1 MRFLLAAV
9 NAKYIHSNPA
19 VYSLRAYAERFCSA
33 PSIGAASSGRT
44 ERVEI
49 EIAEYTINQPF
60 WEILADLYGKN
71 PDAVGFSC
79 YIWNRGMVFKLVRE
93 LSKVLPHVPVWLGG
107 PEVSYDPEATLSALP
122 SAAGVMIGEGEE
134 TFRELM
140 ELYAEALSAVSGF
153 SVSET
158 AVSEAA
164 VLKASAP
171 EFSGEASGI
180 IVRNPDSPEGT
191 PAWPLPDQ
199 IRGIAYRTRPGS
211 MVKRTPERQAVTLD
225 EIPFF
230 YEERKE
236 ITDFQDRIIYYES
249 SRGCPYRCSY
259 CLSSVDKTVRFRNV
273 ELVKKE
279 LQFFLDEKVPQVKF
293 VDRTFNCSHSH
304 AMEIWSYIR
313 EHDNGVTNFHFE
325 IAADILTEEE
335 LALLRSLRPGLV
347 QLEIGVQ
354 STNPDTLK
362 EIRRTADWERLKEIV
377 ERIREGRN
385 IHIHLDLIA
394 GLPLE
399 NMESFQR
406 SFNDVYACRPDQL
419 QLGFLK
425 VLKGA
430 HMHEKADEYGIAYT
444 DFPPYEVL
452 FTRWISYADILTLKR
467 VEEMVEL
474 YYNSAQFTHTLPV
487 LERCFSSPF
496 EMYRALADFYDRRGL
511 FRQSPSRM
519 YRYQVLLEFA
529 MQAAPER
536 EELWQQLLT
545 LDLYLRENAKSR
557 PDFALP
563 FRQEEEA
570 KEKISRFYREEE
582 KNPRFLTE
590 YVQAG
595 YDSRQMAR
603 MTHVECFS
611 LPVWKPGVGAAEKNT
626 EEDRKK
632 GIREKEEN
640 GTERYF
646 VLFDYRN
653 RNPLNREA
661 QVMLLPL

>member
-33 PSIGAASSGRT
+33 PSGDPASAGGTARA
-44 ERVEI
+44 EI

-60 WEILADLYGKN
+60 WEILADLYGKK

-79 YIWNRGMVFKLVRE
+79 YIWNRGMVFDLIRE

-107 PEVSYDPEATLSALP
+107 PEVSYDPEETLSALP

-140 ELYAEALSAVSGF
+140 KLYADELPSSFGT
-153 SVSET
+153 S
-158 AVSEAA
+158 SEA
-164 VLKASAP
+164 
-171 EFSGEASGI
+171 
-180 IVRNPDSPEGT
+180 PDSPEET

-199 IRGIAYRTRPGS
+199 IRGIAYRTRPGG
-211 MVKRTPERQAVTLD
+211 VVRRTPGRQAVPLD

-230 YEERKE
+230 YGEQNE
-236 ITDFQDRIIYYES
+236 INDFQDRIIYYES

-259 CLSSVDKTVRFRNV
+259 CLSSIDKTVRFRNV

-279 LQFFLDEKVPQVKF
+279 LQYFLDKKVPQVKF
-293 VDRTFNCSHSH
+293 VDRTFNCSHAH

-325 IAADILTEEE
+325 IAADIMTEEE

-354 STNPDTLK
+354 STNQDTLK
-362 EIRRTADWERLKEIV
+362 EIRRAADWERLKEIV
-377 ERIREGRN
+377 GKIREGRN

-399 NMESFQR
+399 DMESFQH
-406 SFNDVYACRPDQL
+406 SFNDVYSCRPDQL

-425 VLKGA
+425 VLKGS
-430 HMHEKADEYGIAYT
+430 HMYEKAEEYGVMYT

-452 FTRWISYADILTLKR
+452 CTRWISYADILTLKR

-487 LERCFSSPF
+487 LESCFLSPF
-496 EMYRALADFYDRRGL
+496 GMYRALADFYDSRGL

-519 YRYQVLLEFA
+519 YRYQALLEFA
-529 MQAAPER
+529 LQAAPER
-536 EELWQQLLT
+536 EEVWRQLLT

-557 PDFALP
+557 PDFAPP

-582 KNPRFLTE
+582 KNPRFLAE

-611 LPVWKPGVGAAEKNT
+611 LPVWEAGMGAAE
-626 EEDRKK
+626 
-632 GIREKEEN
+632 EKD
-640 GTERYF
+640 GAARYF

-661 QVMLLPL
+661 RAVLLPL

>member
-33 PSIGAASSGRT
+33 LSREPASSDRAA
-44 ERVEI
+44 RAEI

-60 WEILADLYGKN
+60 WEILADLYGKK

-79 YIWNRGMVFKLVRE
+79 YIWNRGMVFDLIRE

-107 PEVSYDPEATLSALP
+107 PEVSYDPEETLSALP

-140 ELYAEALSAVSGF
+140 KLYADGLPSSFGT
-153 SVSET
+153 S
-158 AVSEAA
+158 SEA
-164 VLKASAP
+164 
-171 EFSGEASGI
+171 
-180 IVRNPDSPEGT
+180 PDSPEET

-199 IRGIAYRTRPGS
+199 IRGIAYRTRPGG
-211 MVKRTPERQAVTLD
+211 VVRRTPGRQAVPLD

-230 YEERKE
+230 YGEQNE
-236 ITDFQDRIIYYES
+236 INDFQDRIIYYES

-259 CLSSVDKTVRFRNV
+259 CLSSIDKTVRFRNV

-279 LQFFLDEKVPQVKF
+279 LQFFLDKKVPQVKF
-293 VDRTFNCSHSH
+293 VDRTFNCSHAH

-325 IAADILTEEE
+325 IAADIMTEEE

-354 STNPDTLK
+354 STNQDTLK
-362 EIRRTADWERLKEIV
+362 EIRRAADWERLKEIV
-377 ERIREGRN
+377 GKIREGRN

-399 NMESFQR
+399 DMESFQH
-406 SFNDVYACRPDQL
+406 SFNDVYSCRPDQL

-425 VLKGA
+425 VLKGS
-430 HMHEKADEYGIAYT
+430 HMHEKAEEYGVMYT

-452 FTRWISYADILTLKR
+452 CTRWISYADILTLKR

-487 LERCFSSPF
+487 LESCFLSPF
-496 EMYRALADFYDRRGL
+496 GMYRALADFYDSLGL

-519 YRYQVLLEFA
+519 YRYQALLEFA
-529 MQAAPER
+529 LQAAPER
-536 EELWQQLLT
+536 EEVWRQLLT

-557 PDFALP
+557 PDFAPP
-563 FRQEEEA
+563 FRQEEEV

-611 LPVWKPGVGAAEKNT
+611 LPVWEAGMGAAE
-626 EEDRKK
+626 
-632 GIREKEEN
+632 EKD
-640 GTERYF
+640 GAARYF

-661 QVMLLPL
+661 RAVLLPL

>member
-33 PSIGAASSGRT
+33 LSREPASSDRAA
-44 ERVEI
+44 RAEI

-60 WEILADLYGKN
+60 WEILADLYGKK

-79 YIWNRGMVFKLVRE
+79 YIWNRGMVFDLIRE

-107 PEVSYDPEATLSALP
+107 PEVSYDPEETLSALP

-140 ELYAEALSAVSGF
+140 KLYADGLPSSFGT
-153 SVSET
+153 S
-158 AVSEAA
+158 SEA
-164 VLKASAP
+164 
-171 EFSGEASGI
+171 
-180 IVRNPDSPEGT
+180 PDSPEET

-199 IRGIAYRTRPGS
+199 IRGIAYRTRPGG
-211 MVKRTPERQAVTLD
+211 VVRRTPGRQAVPLD

-230 YEERKE
+230 YGEQNE
-236 ITDFQDRIIYYES
+236 INDFQDRIIYYES

-259 CLSSVDKTVRFRNV
+259 CLSSIDKTVRFRNV

-279 LQFFLDEKVPQVKF
+279 LQFFLDKKVPQVKF
-293 VDRTFNCSHSH
+293 VDRTFNCSHAH

-325 IAADILTEEE
+325 IAADIMTEEE

-354 STNPDTLK
+354 STNQDTLK
-362 EIRRTADWERLKEIV
+362 EIRRAADWERLKEIV
-377 ERIREGRN
+377 GKIREGRN

-399 NMESFQR
+399 DMESFQH
-406 SFNDVYACRPDQL
+406 SFNDVYSCRPDQL

-425 VLKGA
+425 VLKGS
-430 HMHEKADEYGIAYT
+430 HMHEKAEEYGVMYT

-452 FTRWISYADILTLKR
+452 CTRWISYADILTLKR

-487 LERCFSSPF
+487 LESCFLSPF
-496 EMYRALADFYDRRGL
+496 GMYRALADFYDSRGL

-519 YRYQVLLEFA
+519 YRYQALLEFA
-529 MQAAPER
+529 LQAAPER
-536 EELWQQLLT
+536 EEVWRQLLT

-557 PDFALP
+557 PDFAPP
-563 FRQEEEA
+563 FRQEEEV

-611 LPVWKPGVGAAEKNT
+611 LPVWEAGMGAAE
-626 EEDRKK
+626 
-632 GIREKEEN
+632 EKD
-640 GTERYF
+640 GAARYF

-661 QVMLLPL
+661 RAVLLPL

>member
-33 PSIGAASSGRT
+33 LSREPASSDRT
-44 ERVEI
+44 ARAEI

-60 WEILADLYGKN
+60 WEILADLYGKK

-79 YIWNRGMVFKLVRE
+79 YIWNRGMVFDLIRE

-107 PEVSYDPEATLSALP
+107 PEVSYDPEETLSALP

-140 ELYAEALSAVSGF
+140 KLYADELPSSFGT
-153 SVSET
+153 S
-158 AVSEAA
+158 SEA
-164 VLKASAP
+164 
-171 EFSGEASGI
+171 
-180 IVRNPDSPEGT
+180 PDSPEET

-199 IRGIAYRTRPGS
+199 IRGIAYRTRPGG
-211 MVKRTPERQAVTLD
+211 VVRRTPGRQAVPLD

-230 YEERKE
+230 YGEQNE
-236 ITDFQDRIIYYES
+236 INDFQDRIIYYES

-259 CLSSVDKTVRFRNV
+259 CLSSIDKTVRFRNV

-279 LQFFLDEKVPQVKF
+279 LQFFLDKKVPQVKF
-293 VDRTFNCSHSH
+293 VDRTFNCSHAH

-325 IAADILTEEE
+325 IAADIMTEEE

-354 STNPDTLK
+354 STNQDTLK
-362 EIRRTADWERLKEIV
+362 EIRRAADWERLKEIV
-377 ERIREGRN
+377 GKIREGRN

-399 NMESFQR
+399 DMESFQH
-406 SFNDVYACRPDQL
+406 SFNDVYSCRPDQL

-425 VLKGA
+425 VLKGS
-430 HMHEKADEYGIAYT
+430 HMHEKAEEYGVMYT

-474 YYNSAQFTHTLPV
+474 YYNSAQFTHTLPI
-487 LERCFSSPF
+487 LESCFLSPF
-496 EMYRALADFYDRRGL
+496 GMYRALADFYDSRGL
-511 FRQSPSRM
+511 FRQSPSRI
-519 YRYQVLLEFA
+519 YRYQALLEFA
-529 MQAAPER
+529 LQAAPEM
-536 EELWQQLLT
+536 EEVWRQLLT

-557 PDFALP
+557 PDFAPP
-563 FRQEEEA
+563 FRQEEEV

-582 KNPRFLTE
+582 KNPRFLAE

-611 LPVWKPGVGAAEKNT
+611 LPVWEAGMGAAE
-626 EEDRKK
+626 
-632 GIREKEEN
+632 EKD
-640 GTERYF
+640 GAARYF

-661 QVMLLPL
+661 RAVLLPL

>member
-19 VYSLRAYAERFCSA
+19 VYSLRAYAECFCSVLSRE
-33 PSIGAASSGRT
+33 PASSDRAA
-44 ERVEI
+44 RAEI

-60 WEILADLYGKN
+60 WEILADLYGKK

-79 YIWNRGMVFKLVRE
+79 YIWNREMVFDLIRE

-107 PEVSYDPEATLSALP
+107 PEVSYDPEETLSALP

-140 ELYAEALSAVSGF
+140 ELYADELPSSFGT
-153 SVSET
+153 S
-158 AVSEAA
+158 SEA
-164 VLKASAP
+164 
-171 EFSGEASGI
+171 
-180 IVRNPDSPEGT
+180 PDSPEET

-199 IRGIAYRTRPGS
+199 IRGIAYRTRPGG
-211 MVKRTPERQAVTLD
+211 VVRRTPGRQAVLLN
-225 EIPFF
+225 ELPFF
-230 YEERKE
+230 YGEQNE
-236 ITDFQDRIIYYES
+236 INDFQDRIIYYES

-279 LQFFLDEKVPQVKF
+279 LQFFLDKKVPQVKF
-293 VDRTFNCSHSH
+293 VDRTFNCSHAH

-354 STNPDTLK
+354 STNQDTLK
-362 EIRRTADWERLKEIV
+362 EIRRVADWERLKEIV
-377 ERIREGRN
+377 GKIREGRN

-399 NMESFQR
+399 DMESFQH
-406 SFNDVYACRPDQL
+406 SFNDVYSCRPDQL

-425 VLKGA
+425 VLKGS
-430 HMHEKADEYGIAYT
+430 HMHEKAEEYGVMYT

-487 LERCFSSPF
+487 LESCFLSPF
-496 EMYRALADFYDRRGL
+496 GMYRALADFYDSRGL

-519 YRYQVLLEFA
+519 YRYQALLEFA
-529 MQAAPER
+529 LQAAPER
-536 EELWQQLLT
+536 EEVWRQLLT

-557 PDFALP
+557 PDFAPP
-563 FRQEEEA
+563 FRQEEEV

-582 KNPRFLTE
+582 KNPRFLAE

-611 LPVWKPGVGAAEKNT
+611 LPVWEAGMGAAE
-626 EEDRKK
+626 
-632 GIREKEEN
+632 EKD
-640 GTERYF
+640 GAARYF

-661 QVMLLPL
+661 RAVLLPL

>member
-19 VYSLRAYAERFCSA
+19 VYSLRAYAECFCSVLSRE
-33 PSIGAASSGRT
+33 PASSDRAA
-44 ERVEI
+44 RAEI

-60 WEILADLYGKN
+60 WEILADLYGKK

-79 YIWNRGMVFKLVRE
+79 YIWNREMVFDLIRE

-107 PEVSYDPEATLSALP
+107 PEVSYDPEETLSALP

-140 ELYAEALSAVSGF
+140 KLYADELPSSFGT
-153 SVSET
+153 S
-158 AVSEAA
+158 SEA
-164 VLKASAP
+164 
-171 EFSGEASGI
+171 
-180 IVRNPDSPEGT
+180 PDSPEET

-199 IRGIAYRTRPGS
+199 IRGIAYRTRPGG
-211 MVKRTPERQAVTLD
+211 VVRRTPGRQAVPLD

-230 YEERKE
+230 YGEQNE
-236 ITDFQDRIIYYES
+236 INDFQDRIIYYES

-279 LQFFLDEKVPQVKF
+279 LQFFLDKKVPQVKF
-293 VDRTFNCSHSH
+293 VDRTFNCSHAH

-354 STNPDTLK
+354 STNQDTLK
-362 EIRRTADWERLKEIV
+362 EIRRVADWERLKEIV
-377 ERIREGRN
+377 GKIREGRN

-399 NMESFQR
+399 DMESFQH
-406 SFNDVYACRPDQL
+406 SFNDVYSCRPDQL

-425 VLKGA
+425 VLKGS
-430 HMHEKADEYGIAYT
+430 HMHEKAEEYGVMYT

-487 LERCFSSPF
+487 LESCFLSPF
-496 EMYRALADFYDRRGL
+496 GMYRALADFYDSRGL

-519 YRYQVLLEFA
+519 YRYQALLEFA
-529 MQAAPER
+529 LQAAPER
-536 EELWQQLLT
+536 EEVWRQLLT

-557 PDFALP
+557 PDFAPP
-563 FRQEEEA
+563 FRQEEEV

-582 KNPRFLTE
+582 KNPRFLAE

-611 LPVWKPGVGAAEKNT
+611 LPVWEAGMGAAE
-626 EEDRKK
+626 
-632 GIREKEEN
+632 EKD
-640 GTERYF
+640 GAARYF

-661 QVMLLPL
+661 RAVLLPL

>member
-19 VYSLRAYAERFCSA
+19 VYSLRAYAERFCSVLSRE
-33 PSIGAASSGRT
+33 PASSDRAA
-44 ERVEI
+44 RAEI

-60 WEILADLYGKN
+60 WEILADLYGKK

-79 YIWNRGMVFKLVRE
+79 YIWNREMVFDLIRE

-107 PEVSYDPEATLSALP
+107 PEVSYDPEETLSALP

-140 ELYAEALSAVSGF
+140 ELYADELPSSFGT
-153 SVSET
+153 S
-158 AVSEAA
+158 SEA
-164 VLKASAP
+164 
-171 EFSGEASGI
+171 
-180 IVRNPDSPEGT
+180 PDSPEET

-199 IRGIAYRTRPGS
+199 IRGIAYRTRPGG
-211 MVKRTPERQAVTLD
+211 VVRRTPGRQAVLLD
-225 EIPFF
+225 ELPFF
-230 YEERKE
+230 YGEQNE
-236 ITDFQDRIIYYES
+236 INDFQDRIIYYES

-279 LQFFLDEKVPQVKF
+279 LQFFLDKKVPQVKF
-293 VDRTFNCSHSH
+293 VDRTFNCSHAH

-354 STNPDTLK
+354 STNQDTLK
-362 EIRRTADWERLKEIV
+362 EIRRVADWERLKEIV
-377 ERIREGRN
+377 GKIREGRN

-399 NMESFQR
+399 DMESFQH
-406 SFNDVYACRPDQL
+406 SFNDVYSCRPDQL

-425 VLKGA
+425 VLKGS
-430 HMHEKADEYGIAYT
+430 HMHEKAEEYGVMYT

-487 LERCFSSPF
+487 LESCFLSPF
-496 EMYRALADFYDRRGL
+496 GMYRALADFYDSRGL

-519 YRYQVLLEFA
+519 YRYQALLEFA
-529 MQAAPER
+529 LQAAPER
-536 EELWQQLLT
+536 EEVWRQLLT

-557 PDFALP
+557 PDFAPP
-563 FRQEEEA
+563 FRQEEEV

-582 KNPRFLTE
+582 KNPRFLAE

-611 LPVWKPGVGAAEKNT
+611 LPVWEAGMGAAE
-626 EEDRKK
+626 
-632 GIREKEEN
+632 EKD
-640 GTERYF
+640 GAARYF

-661 QVMLLPL
+661 RAVLLPL

>member
-33 PSIGAASSGRT
+33 LSREPASSDRAA
-44 ERVEI
+44 RAEI

-60 WEILADLYGKN
+60 WEILADLYGKK

-79 YIWNRGMVFKLVRE
+79 YIWNRGMVFDLIRE

-107 PEVSYDPEATLSALP
+107 PEVSYDPEETLSALP

-140 ELYAEALSAVSGF
+140 KLYADGLPSSFGT
-153 SVSET
+153 S
-158 AVSEAA
+158 SEA
-164 VLKASAP
+164 
-171 EFSGEASGI
+171 
-180 IVRNPDSPEGT
+180 PDSPEEA

-199 IRGIAYRTRPGS
+199 IRGIAYRTRPGG
-211 MVKRTPERQAVTLD
+211 VVRRTPGRQAVPLD

-230 YEERKE
+230 YGEQNE
-236 ITDFQDRIIYYES
+236 INDFQDRIIYYES

-259 CLSSVDKTVRFRNV
+259 CLSSIDKTVRFRNV

-279 LQFFLDEKVPQVKF
+279 LQFFLDKKVPQVKF
-293 VDRTFNCSHSH
+293 VDRTFNCSHAH

-325 IAADILTEEE
+325 IAADIMTEEE

-354 STNPDTLK
+354 STNQDTLK
-362 EIRRTADWERLKEIV
+362 EIRRAADWERLKEIV
-377 ERIREGRN
+377 GKIREGQN

-399 NMESFQR
+399 DMESFQH
-406 SFNDVYACRPDQL
+406 SFNDVYSCRPDQL

-425 VLKGA
+425 VLKGS
-430 HMHEKADEYGIAYT
+430 HMHEKAEEYGVMYT

-452 FTRWISYADILTLKR
+452 CTRWISYADILTLKR

-487 LERCFSSPF
+487 LESCFLSPF
-496 EMYRALADFYDRRGL
+496 GMYRALADFYDSRGL

-519 YRYQVLLEFA
+519 YRYQALLEFA
-529 MQAAPER
+529 LQAAPER
-536 EELWQQLLT
+536 EEVWRQLLT

-557 PDFALP
+557 PDFAPP
-563 FRQEEEA
+563 FRQEEEV

-582 KNPRFLTE
+582 KNPRFLAE

-611 LPVWKPGVGAAEKNT
+611 LPVWEAGMGAAE
-626 EEDRKK
+626 
-632 GIREKEEN
+632 EKD
-640 GTERYF
+640 GAARYF

-661 QVMLLPL
+661 RAVLLPL

>member
-19 VYSLRAYAERFCSA
+19 VYSLRAYAERFCSVLSRE
-33 PSIGAASSGRT
+33 PASSDRAA
-44 ERVEI
+44 RAEI

-60 WEILADLYGKN
+60 WEILADLYGKK

-79 YIWNRGMVFKLVRE
+79 YIWNREMVFDLIRE

-107 PEVSYDPEATLSALP
+107 PEVSYDPEETLSALP

-140 ELYAEALSAVSGF
+140 ELYADELPSSFGT
-153 SVSET
+153 S
-158 AVSEAA
+158 SEA
-164 VLKASAP
+164 
-171 EFSGEASGI
+171 
-180 IVRNPDSPEGT
+180 PDSPEET

-199 IRGIAYRTRPGS
+199 IRGIAYRTRPGG
-211 MVKRTPERQAVTLD
+211 VVRRTPGRQAVLLD
-225 EIPFF
+225 ELPFF
-230 YEERKE
+230 YGEQNE
-236 ITDFQDRIIYYES
+236 INDFQDRIIYYES

-279 LQFFLDEKVPQVKF
+279 LQFFLDKKVPQVKF
-293 VDRTFNCSHSH
+293 VDRTFNCSHAH

-335 LALLRSLRPGLV
+335 LALLRSLRSGLV

-354 STNPDTLK
+354 STNQDTLK
-362 EIRRTADWERLKEIV
+362 EIRRVADWERLKEIV
-377 ERIREGRN
+377 GKIREGRN

-399 NMESFQR
+399 DMESFQH
-406 SFNDVYACRPDQL
+406 SFNDVYSCRPDQL

-425 VLKGA
+425 VLKGS
-430 HMHEKADEYGIAYT
+430 HMHEKAEEYGVMYT

-487 LERCFSSPF
+487 LESCFLSPF
-496 EMYRALADFYDRRGL
+496 GMYRALADFYDSRGL

-519 YRYQVLLEFA
+519 YRYQALLEFA
-529 MQAAPER
+529 LQAAPER
-536 EELWQQLLT
+536 EEVWRQLLT

-557 PDFALP
+557 PDFAPP
-563 FRQEEEA
+563 FRQEEEV

-582 KNPRFLTE
+582 KNPRFLAE

-611 LPVWKPGVGAAEKNT
+611 LPVWEAGMGAAE
-626 EEDRKK
+626 
-632 GIREKEEN
+632 EKD
-640 GTERYF
+640 GAARYF

-661 QVMLLPL
+661 RAVLLPL

>member
-19 VYSLRAYAERFCSA
+19 VYSLRAYAEHFCSV
-33 PSIGAASSGRT
+33 PSNGPVSLGSA
-44 ERVEI
+44 EQVEI

-60 WEILADLYGKN
+60 WEILADLYGKK

-79 YIWNRGMVFKLVRE
+79 YIWNRGMVFDLIRE
-93 LSKVLPHVPVWLGG
+93 LSKVLPRVPVWLGG

-134 TFRELM
+134 TFRELI
-140 ELYAEALSAVSGF
+140 ELYADALP
-153 SVSET
+153 
-158 AVSEAA
+158 
-164 VLKASAP
+164 SAP
-171 EFSGEASGI
+171 EFSAESAGI
-180 IVRNPDSPEGT
+180 SVKAPDSPEET

-199 IRGIAYRTRPGS
+199 IRGIAYRTRPGG
-211 MVKRTPERQAVTLD
+211 VVRRTLGRQAVPLD

-230 YEERKE
+230 YGEQNE
-236 ITDFQDRIIYYES
+236 INDFQDRIIYYES

-259 CLSSVDKTVRFRNV
+259 CLSSIDKTVRFRNV

-279 LQFFLDEKVPQVKF
+279 LQFFLDKKVPQVKF
-293 VDRTFNCSHSH
+293 VDRTFNCSHAH

-325 IAADILTEEE
+325 IAADIMTEEE

-354 STNPDTLK
+354 STNQDTLK
-362 EIRRTADWERLKEIV
+362 EIRRAADWERLKEIV
-377 ERIREGRN
+377 GKIREGRN

-399 NMESFQR
+399 DMESFQH
-406 SFNDVYACRPDQL
+406 SFNDVYSCRPDQL

-425 VLKGA
+425 VLKGS
-430 HMHEKADEYGIAYT
+430 HMHEKAEKYGVMYM

-452 FTRWISYADILTLKR
+452 CTRWISYADILTLKR

-487 LERCFSSPF
+487 LESCFLSPF
-496 EMYRALADFYDRRGL
+496 GMYRALAYFYDSRGL

-519 YRYQVLLEFA
+519 YRYQALLEFA
-529 MQAAPER
+529 LQAAPER
-536 EELWQQLLT
+536 EEVWRQLLT

-557 PDFALP
+557 PDFAPP
-563 FRQEEEA
+563 FRQEEEV

-582 KNPRFLTE
+582 KNPRFLAE

-611 LPVWKPGVGAAEKNT
+611 LPVWEAGMGAAE
-626 EEDRKK
+626 
-632 GIREKEEN
+632 EKD
-640 GTERYF
+640 GAARYF

-661 QVMLLPL
+661 RAVLLPL